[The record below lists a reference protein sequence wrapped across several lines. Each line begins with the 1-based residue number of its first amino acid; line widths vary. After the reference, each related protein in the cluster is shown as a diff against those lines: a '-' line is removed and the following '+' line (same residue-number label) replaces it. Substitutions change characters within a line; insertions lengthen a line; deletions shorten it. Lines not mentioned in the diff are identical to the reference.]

1 MRFSGIEMVS
11 IMKLAMQMAAAD
23 GKLADEELAT
33 ISSHAMSFGI
43 EEEDLKQILTDAA
56 SVKPEVALSVV
67 ANMTPSQKRYVTAY
81 LGTIVAV
88 DGDID
93 DSEIKL
99 WSLISALCDLP
110 TMSIREATKIMATEQ
125 L

>member
-1 MRFSGIEMVS
+1 MEFSRIEMVS

-23 GKLADEELAT
+23 GKLADEELAA
-33 ISSHAMSFGI
+33 ISAHAKSFGVGT
-43 EEEDLKQILTDAA
+43 EDLKQILKEAA
-56 SVKPEVALSVV
+56 TVKSELALAVV
-67 ANMTPSQKRYVTAY
+67 ANMTSSQKRYVTAY

-110 TMSIREATKIMATEQ
+110 TMNIREAIETMARE
-125 L
+125 

>member
-1 MRFSGIEMVS
+1 
-11 IMKLAMQMAAAD
+11 MQMAAAD
-23 GKLADEELAT
+23 GKLADEELAA
-33 ISSHAMSFGI
+33 ISAHALSFGV
-43 EEEDLKQILTDAA
+43 EKEDLKEILKEAA
-56 SVKPEVALSVV
+56 TVKPELALAVV
-67 ANMTPSQKRYVTAY
+67 ANMTASQKRYVTAY

-110 TMSIREATKIMATEQ
+110 TMNIREAIETMARE
-125 L
+125 

>member
-1 MRFSGIEMVS
+1 
-11 IMKLAMQMAAAD
+11 
-23 GKLADEELAT
+23 
-33 ISSHAMSFGI
+33 MSFGI